1 MGVQFKSIYHTKK
14 KITLE
19 VIDGDGKIIV
29 NKVLLTMQNL
39 ERAIKLLDT
48 KAEEKVQRTIER
60 NNNAE

>member
-1 MGVQFKSIYHTKK
+1 
-14 KITLE
+14 
-19 VIDGDGKIIV
+19 
-29 NKVLLTMQNL
+29 MQNL